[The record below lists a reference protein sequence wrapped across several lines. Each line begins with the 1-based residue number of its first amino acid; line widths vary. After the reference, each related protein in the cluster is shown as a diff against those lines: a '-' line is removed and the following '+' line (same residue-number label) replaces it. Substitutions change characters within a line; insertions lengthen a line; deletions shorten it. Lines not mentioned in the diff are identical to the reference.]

1 MEFAMTT
8 LEEAIEAHTN
18 WTVSLSSY
26 LRKCDGRLTPD
37 EVRAHSRCAI
47 GQWLHREGLRYYG
60 LPQYKTAM
68 TEHIRFHSIAA
79 DIVGRANKGEDVGAA
94 HILGDDSAY
103 GMAAKN
109 VTKSAQDLNETVAAL
124 TTRAVTATP
133 S

>member
-1 MEFAMTT
+1 MMT

-18 WTVSLSSY
+18 WTVTLSCY

-37 EVRAHSRCAI
+37 EVRAHSRCAF

-68 TEHIRFHSIAA
+68 TEHVRFHSIAA
-79 DIVGRANKGEDVGAA
+79 DIVGRANKGEDVGAE
-94 HILGDDSAY
+94 HILGAESAY
-103 GMAAKN
+103 EMAARN
-109 VTKSAQDLNETVAAL
+109 VAKSAQDLSKTVAAL
-124 TTRAVTATP
+124 TTLAVAVTP